1 MGKGRLIIVGGVVK
15 LLTPVE
21 HTDHDVGTLCPQFL
35 DALDSFVF
43 VRQQIVAGSPD
54 PEPETVL
61 RCYQLA
67 LILIPVGEA
76 CFIQNSLCAFNTF
89 LIKVQRVV
97 VAHRYK
103 VNAAICEDV
112 YICCLREEGKCSCR
126 VVVCKL
132 FIRERAFQ
140 ICKCILVLREKLYRI
155 TVWIAV
161 IVTHGQRQADR
172 IVQEIGRSP
181 ECVVPDEGEL
191 EVFRLRFRSGFRS
204 RFRGGSRRSSRL
216 RGAHNRFERGLF
228 HNGAL
233 RRCKVSLD

>member
-1 MGKGRLIIVGGVVK
+1 M
-15 LLTPVE
+15 E

-89 LIKVQRVV
+89 LIKVQRVI

-103 VNAAICEDV
+103 VNAALSEDV
-112 YICCLREEGKCSCR
+112 YIR
-126 VVVCKL
+126 
-132 FIRERAFQ
+132 
-140 ICKCILVLREKLYRI
+140 
-155 TVWIAV
+155 
-161 IVTHGQRQADR
+161 
-172 IVQEIGRSP
+172 
-181 ECVVPDEGEL
+181 
-191 EVFRLRFRSGFRS
+191 
-204 RFRGGSRRSSRL
+204 
-216 RGAHNRFERGLF
+216 
-228 HNGAL
+228 
-233 RRCKVSLD
+233 